1 MDDGRLF
8 TKDEVNQI
16 VEKARLDSAVEALH
30 LAIKIH
36 HDSFSRGTC
45 RLALH
50 NAILRILGKEKEL
63 A

>member
-1 MDDGRLF
+1 MDDGVLF
-8 TKDEVNQI
+8 TKDEVNEIVKKACEQAQI
-16 VEKARLDSAVEALH
+16 EALH

-45 RLALH
+45 RLALY
-50 NAILRILGKEKEL
+50 NAILRLQGKEKEL